1 MTNERLPALNA
12 ETLPAI
18 IESILFVAEAP
29 VEVTTLVRALHRP
42 RGEVDAALDAI
53 EARLT
58 GGGIFMQR
66 KDGEVQ
72 LATIPEAGPYI
83 ERFLGAESKQR
94 LSTAALEALGI
105 IAYRQPTTRSSVEA
119 IRGVNSDGAINS
131 LINRGLVEDVGRA
144 NTPGR
149 PVLLGTTM
157 KFFEHFGLKDKNEL
171 PPLPAG
177 IEMGEAAFGKPANH
191 HHDGHDNRNLSSHAT
206 FAGERLAEGQA
217 HGPALA

>member
-1 MTNERLPALNA
+1 MTNQRLPALA
-12 ETLPAI
+12 SETLPAI

-29 VEVTTLVRALHRP
+29 VEVTMLVRALHRP
-42 RGEVDAALDAI
+42 RAEVDAALDVI

-58 GGGIFMQR
+58 GGGVFMQR
-66 KDGEVQ
+66 KEGEVQ

-94 LSTAALEALGI
+94 LSNAALESLGI

-131 LINRGLVEDVGRA
+131 LINRGLVEEVGRGT
-144 NTPGR
+144 TPGR

-157 KFFEHFGLKDKNEL
+157 KFFEHF
-171 PPLPAG
+171 
-177 IEMGEAAFGKPANH
+177 
-191 HHDGHDNRNLSSHAT
+191 
-206 FAGERLAEGQA
+206 
-217 HGPALA
+217 